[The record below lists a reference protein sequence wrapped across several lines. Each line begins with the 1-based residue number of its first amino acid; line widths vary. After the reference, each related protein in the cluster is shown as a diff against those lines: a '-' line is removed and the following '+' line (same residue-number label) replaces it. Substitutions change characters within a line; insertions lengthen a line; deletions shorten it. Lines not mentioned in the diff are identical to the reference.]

1 MKKTAK
7 ALCALVSAALL
18 LAGCGGG
25 AKTETKDSAKAE
37 STTTADGSSQTVV
50 PKEQLKVGVL
60 LIGDENEGYSASH
73 INGLKEAAKTLGIS
87 EDQLIFK
94 TNIREDE
101 SSLDATEDL
110 ANQGCQLIF
119 GTSFGYES
127 YMLEVAKDHPEITF
141 CHASG
146 NQAAGAGLANFH
158 NYFDDIYEARYVSGV
173 AAGLKLK
180 QMIDEG
186 KIKPDQARL
195 GYVGAYPYAEVISGY
210 TAFYLGAKS
219 VVPETTM
226 KVLYTNSW
234 GDPAVEAETAKQ
246 LVSDGC
252 VLLSQ
257 HADTTGAPTAAEEE
271 KVPCVGYN
279 IDMTGVAPDSAIT
292 SPTNN
297 WGVYYTYA
305 MESVLSGEPIATDW
319 SEGFAQDAV
328 RLTKLGTA
336 AAPGTEEKLKEVEQ
350 QIKDGSLHVFDTKNF
365 TVDGKEVTSYAPNG
379 QELISDGY
387 FHESEYRSS
396 PSFDLIVDGIEA
408 TAN

>member
-87 EDQLIFK
+87 ED
-94 TNIREDE
+94 
-101 SSLDATEDL
+101 
-110 ANQGCQLIF
+110 QLIF

-246 LVSDGC
+246 LISDGC

-350 QIKDGSLHVFDTKNF
+350 QIKDGTLHVFDTKNF

>member
-7 ALCALVSAALL
+7 VLCALVSAALL
-18 LAGCGGG
+18 LAGCGSG
-25 AKTETKDSAKAE
+25 AKTETKASAEAE

-50 PKEQLKVGVL
+50 PKEQLKIGVL

-73 INGLKEAAKTLGIS
+73 INGLKEAAKTLGLS
-87 EDQLIFK
+87 ED
-94 TNIREDE
+94 
-101 SSLDATEDL
+101 
-110 ANQGCQLIF
+110 QLIF

-246 LVSDGC
+246 LISDGC

-350 QIKDGSLHVFDTKNF
+350 QIKDGTLHVFDTKNF

>member
-73 INGLKEAAKTLGIS
+73 INGLKEAAKTLEIS

-234 GDPAVEAETAKQ
+234 GDPA
-246 LVSDGC
+246 
-252 VLLSQ
+252 
-257 HADTTGAPTAAEEE
+257 AEEE

>member
-7 ALCALVSAALL
+7 AVCALLSAALL
-18 LAGCGGG
+18 LAGCGSS
-25 AKTETKDSAKAE
+25 AKRETKAAAE
-37 STTTADGSSQTVV
+37 STTTADGSTQTVV
-50 PKEQLKVGVL
+50 PKEKLKIGML

-73 INGLKEAAKTLGIS
+73 INGLKEAAKTLGLS
-87 EDQLIFK
+87 EDQLILK

-127 YMLEVAKDHPEITF
+127 YMLEVAKNHPEITF

-146 NQAAGAGLANFH
+146 NQAAGAGLSNFH
-158 NYFDDIYEARYVSGV
+158 NYFDDIFEARYVSGV

-186 KIKPDQARL
+186 KIKADQARL

-246 LVSDGC
+246 LISDGC

-297 WGVYYTYA
+297 WEVYYEYA
-305 MESVLSGEPIATDW
+305 IQSVLSGEPIATDW

-350 QIKDGSLHVFDTKNF
+350 KIKDGALHVFDTKTF
-365 TVDGKEVTSYAPNG
+365 TVNGKEVTSYAPNG
-379 QELISDGY
+379 QELVSDGY

>member
-7 ALCALVSAALL
+7 AVCALLSAALL
-18 LAGCGGG
+18 LAGCGSS
-25 AKTETKDSAKAE
+25 AKTETKAAAE
-37 STTTADGSSQTVV
+37 STTTADGSTQTVV
-50 PKEQLKVGVL
+50 PKEKLKIGML

-73 INGLKEAAKTLGIS
+73 INGLKEAAKTLGLS
-87 EDQLIFK
+87 EDQLILK

-146 NQAAGAGLANFH
+146 NQAAGAGLSNFH
-158 NYFDDIYEARYVSGV
+158 NYFDDIFEARYVSGV

-186 KIKPDQARL
+186 KIKADQARL

-246 LVSDGC
+246 LISDGC
-252 VLLSQ
+252 VLISQ

-297 WGVYYTYA
+297 WEVYYEYA
-305 MESVLSGEPIATDW
+305 IQSVS
-319 SEGFAQDAV
+319 
-328 RLTKLGTA
+328 RLQRIGRRALRRM
-336 AAPGTEEKLKEVEQ
+336 LCV
-350 QIKDGSLHVFDTKNF
+350 S
-365 TVDGKEVTSYAPNG
+365 
-379 QELISDGY
+379 
-387 FHESEYRSS
+387 RSS
-396 PSFDLIVDGIEA
+396 ARRLHRAPRR
-408 TAN
+408 N